1 MVTYT
6 VFSSSI
12 YSSFL
17 LLLSLSN
24 IARQWR
30 KSLDRCST
38 SGGQSR
44 VRAPIDW
51 CLRVLDRSLISQWSV
66 ALVNRLRWS
75 RIYPCSFLCRQNVSR
90 FLHEISVVTLYWS
103 RLASIIQ
110 SNDFCKSIDV
120 SRDMRWISIGFSSFL
135 LNFFSIS
142 FFDLLLFF
150 LIVIVYSSFTFS
162 GFLFTGIFF
171 VNKEGEDYSF

>member
-1 MVTYT
+1 M
-6 VFSSSI
+6 
-12 YSSFL
+12 
-17 LLLSLSN
+17 
-24 IARQWR
+24 
-30 KSLDRCST
+30 DRCST

-44 VRAPIDW
+44 VRAAIDW
-51 CLRVLDRSLISQWSV
+51 CLRVLDRRLDLAVGLI
-66 ALVNRLRWS
+66 
-75 RIYPCSFLCRQNVSR
+75 PCSFLCRQNVSR

-142 FFDLLLFF
+142 LFDLLLFF
-150 LIVIVYSSFTFS
+150 LIVIVYFFFYL
-162 GFLFTGIFF
+162 FLNSCLQEFF
-171 VNKEGEDYSF
+171 LLIKRVRIIRFK